1 MAGEAQLDLHQTS
14 CWCFCYYICYKHT
27 YALLLAFASEAAT
40 GACVAGEAQLDVQ
53 DGSFRQE
60 PGSGVCGQVQGAS
73 IAVGNLDWV
82 RSHSQPSTSSPTS
95 SSVTVPSSH
104 INSSLSSSHTKHAS
118 GSDGASDYNRQS
130 HSPSSSDGSSANN
143 ASSSSSRNGAQA
155 ASSHAN
161 DGQQRG
167 AGTEQASTSGRS
179 DLVDTGLMTVYVGVN
194 GSLAGVFEI
203 RDQLRPDA
211 AATIRGLQQQGID
224 TILLSGMIAPNGT
237 IMCKCCRSN
246 DLSVLFCDAPCRCGH
261 SVGQAAAAVLC
272 CVMLLLGQA
281 VRMVDGAMAV
291 KQAVSRHEDGY
302 VAVGRPVL
310 ASRGQA

>member
-1 MAGEAQLDLHQTS
+1 M
-14 CWCFCYYICYKHT
+14 I
-27 YALLLAFASEAAT
+27 AFASQATLLIACASNATT

-95 SSVTVPSSH
+95 SSVTAPSSH
-104 INSSLSSSHTKHAS
+104 LNSSLSSSHAKHAS

-130 HSPSSSDGSSANN
+130 HSPDSDGDGSASSTSSS
-143 ASSSSSRNGAQA
+143 SSSSSRSGSQA
-155 ASSHAN
+155 DSSHAI
-161 DGQQRG
+161 GGEQRG
-167 AGTEQASTSGRS
+167 VGTEQASTSGTS
-179 DLVDTGLMTVYVGVN
+179 NVVDTGLMTVYVGVN

-237 IMCKCCRSN
+237 IMGKCCKSN
-246 DLSVLFCDAPCRCGH
+246 DLSVLFCDA
-261 SVGQAAAAVLC
+261 LC
-272 CVMLLLGQA
+272 CSHSLSQESLQQPFVVCDVATGKGCPHGRCCNGCKA
-281 VRMVDGAMAV
+281 GCV
-291 KQAVSRHEDGY
+291 KT
-302 VAVGRPVL
+302 
-310 ASRGQA
+310 